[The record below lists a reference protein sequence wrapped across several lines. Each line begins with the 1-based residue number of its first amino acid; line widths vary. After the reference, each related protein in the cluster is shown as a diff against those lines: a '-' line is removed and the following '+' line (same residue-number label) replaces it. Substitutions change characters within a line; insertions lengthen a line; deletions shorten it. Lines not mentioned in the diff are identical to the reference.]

1 MATLHHDL
9 LNQAHSLAMF
19 EKGKPKQASL
29 RRAVS
34 CAYYALFHL
43 LVMGGA
49 ALLGSRLSND
59 ARAKLRRSF
68 THAEMKQVC
77 ASYTQTQ
84 AKFNPQIAGLLMF
97 PIMPD
102 LREVADMFVFL
113 QDERHKAD
121 YDVSARFSRPDVLL
135 AVSDLD
141 EIFLKWKT
149 TRTSE
154 NTKVFLAD
162 LVLRRSWSRQ

>member
-1 MATLHHDL
+1 
-9 LNQAHSLAMF
+9 MF

-43 LVMGGA
+43 LVMEGA
-49 ALLGSRLSND
+49 TLLGSRLSND

-77 ASYTQTQ
+77 ASYTQPQ
-84 AKFNPQIAGLLMF
+84 RKFNPQIAALLMF

-113 QDERHKAD
+113 QEERHKAD

-162 LVLRRSWSRQ
+162 LLLRRSWSRQ